1 MLHRFQL
8 IIHASGFHVPEKGQ
22 DPIIG
27 FLTVKRVMA
36 HDEEE
41 AGNVAKEE
49 MMNDPKILGMMEQ
62 TREHTGTDAT
72 CKLEVGECFRIGW
85 LRWTLSPLPTR
96 LLVYSAEKD
105 VDAATE

>member
-1 MLHRFQL
+1 MLQRYQL

-41 AGNVAKEE
+41 AGDLAKEE
-49 MMNDPKILGMMEQ
+49 VMNDPKILGMMEQ

-72 CKLEVGECFRIGW
+72 CKLEVEECFRIGW

-105 VDAATE
+105 ADAAAE